1 MTEEK
6 KQINMGIENGDDFF
20 AHEMSVNFSPTQF
33 IFDFKC
39 VTPRVDPRVKE
50 APFLSLKHNIVM
62 VDPFHAKRIL
72 EVLSHTVKHYEEKYG
87 EIEKPKAIQKHE
99 KENKLEEKDNKKE
112 TMPSYF
118 G

>member
-1 MTEEK
+1 MPEEK
-6 KQINMGIENGDDFF
+6 KQINMGIENGEDFF

-33 IFDFKC
+33 IFDFRC
-39 VTPRVDPRVKE
+39 VTPRIDPRTRE
-50 APFLSLKHNIVM
+50 APFISLKHNVVL

-72 EVLSHTVKHYEEKYG
+72 EVLTKTIGDYEKQFG
-87 EIEKPKAIQKHE
+87 KIEMPKALEKHE
-99 KENKLEEKDNKKE
+99 KTVKKAQKEDSKE